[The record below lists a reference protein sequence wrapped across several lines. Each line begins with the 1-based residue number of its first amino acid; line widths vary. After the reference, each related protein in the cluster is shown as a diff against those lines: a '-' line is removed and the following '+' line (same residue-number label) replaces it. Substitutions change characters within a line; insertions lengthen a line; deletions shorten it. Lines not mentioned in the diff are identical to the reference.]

1 MKFTLNWLKEHLET
15 DATLEQ
21 VTDTLTA
28 IGLEVE
34 EVSDPAEDLKAFTV
48 GHVVKAE
55 QHPNADRLTVCHV
68 DTGSAV
74 VQVVCGAPN
83 ARAGMKGVFAPEGTH
98 IPGTGLDLKATKIRG
113 VDSHGMLCSEREM
126 MLSDEH
132 DGIIELAED
141 APIGAPFAAVAGLDD
156 PVIEVAITPNRQDCL
171 GVSGIA
177 RDLAAAGLGT
187 VKTPAPAAIPGKFE
201 SAVTVSLDFPDDAA
215 NACPVFAGRLIKGV
229 KNGPSPAWLQQRLRA
244 VGLRPISTLVDITNY
259 NTMDRGRPLHVY
271 DVAKLTGNI
280 VARLG
285 KSGEK
290 FLALDGN
297 AYEVDAEMCVIADGS
312 GVLGLGGIIGGED
325 TGCTEETT
333 DVFVE
338 AAFFDPIRTA
348 MTGRRLG
355 IESDA
360 RYRFE
365 RGVDPA
371 FVVPGMELAT
381 ATILELC
388 GGEASELVI
397 AGAPP
402 IEERSIAFDSSRVAS
417 LAGVDVPP
425 DACAGILTNLGF
437 EVSAPK
443 GAEMA
448 VAVPSWRRDVAGP
461 ADLVEEVARIYGY
474 DRIEAVNLPRDDAVA
489 KPTLTALQRRAQA
502 VRRRLAAAGLHE
514 VVTYS
519 FMTKETASLFGGGA
533 DALALQNP
541 ISSELDAMRP
551 SILPNLAAAA
561 HKNAN
566 RGFKAIALFE
576 IGPQYADDT
585 PAGQSLAAAGLRLG
599 STGRRHWQG
608 GADPVSAYDAK
619 ADALAALAAVGAPVD
634 KLQVTEDAPDW
645 YHPGR
650 SAVLRLGPKNPLARF
665 GELHPRVLTAL
676 DLKGP
681 AVGFEVFLENVPA
694 PRRRE
699 IARAA
704 FAASDL
710 PAVDRDFAFVVSRD
724 IRAGDLLRAVAGA
737 DKVHITDVTL
747 FDVYAG
753 DGLADDEKSLAIS
766 VRLAPKDKTFLDEE
780 IEAIGRKIVAAAEK
794 ATGARLRG

>member
-1 MKFTLNWLKEHLET
+1 MKFTLSWLKEHLQT
-15 DATLEQ
+15 DATLER

-34 EVSDPAEDLKAFTV
+34 EVADPAEDLKAFTV
-48 GHVVKAE
+48 GHVVEATP
-55 QHPNADRLTVCHV
+55 HPDADRLTVCRV
-68 DTGSAV
+68 DTGAEV

-113 VDSHGMLCSEREM
+113 VDSRGMLCSEREM

-132 DGIIELAED
+132 EGIIELADD
-141 APIGAPFAAVAGLDD
+141 APVGAPFAEVAGLDD
-156 PVIEVAITPNRQDCL
+156 PVIEIAITPNRQDCL

-187 VKTPAPAAIPGKFE
+187 ARTPVPEAIPGTFE
-201 SAVTVSLDFPDDAA
+201 SSVGVSLDFPADAA
-215 NACPVFAGRLIKGV
+215 EACPVFVGRLIKGV
-229 KNGPSPAWLQQRLRA
+229 TNGPSPAWLQQRLRA

-259 NTMDRGRPLHVY
+259 ITMDRGRPLHVY
-271 DVAKLTGNI
+271 DVAKLSGTI
-280 VARLG
+280 SARLG

-290 FLALDGN
+290 FLALDGDE
-297 AYEVDAEMCVIADGS
+297 YEVDEEMCVIADDS
-312 GVLGLGGIIGGED
+312 GVLGLGGIIGGET
-325 TGCTEETT
+325 TGCTETTT

-371 FVVPGMELAT
+371 FVVPGMEFAT
-381 ATILELC
+381 AMILELC

-425 DACAGILTNLGF
+425 DDGAEILTRLGF
-437 EVSAPK
+437 QVSELK
-443 GAEMA
+443 GTKMT
-448 VAVPSWRRDVAGP
+448 VAIPSWRRDVGGP
-461 ADLVEEVARIYGY
+461 ADLVEEVARVYGY
-474 DRIEAVNLPRDDAVA
+474 DRIEAVNLPRVDAVA
-489 KPTLTALQRRAQA
+489 RPTLTALQCRARA
-502 VRRRLAAAGLHE
+502 ARRRLAAEGLHE
-514 VVTYS
+514 VVTFS
-519 FMTKETASLFGGGA
+519 FMPAGVARLFGGT

-551 SILPNLAAAA
+551 SMLPNLAAAA
-561 HKNAN
+561 LRNAN

-585 PAGQSLAAAGLRLG
+585 PAGQSLVAAGLRFG

-619 ADALAALAAVGAPVD
+619 GDALAALAAVGAPVD
-634 KLQVTEDAPDW
+634 KLQVTEDAPGW

-650 SAVLRLGPKNPLARF
+650 SAVLRLGPKNPLAQF
-665 GELHPRVLTAL
+665 GELHPRVLAAL

-681 AVGFEVFLENVPA
+681 AVGFEVFLENVPE

-699 IARAA
+699 TARAA

-710 PAVDRDFAFVVSRD
+710 PAVDRDFAFVVNRD

-737 DKVHITDVTL
+737 DKQHITDVTL

-753 DGLADDEKSLAIS
+753 DGLADDQKSLAVS

-780 IEAIGRKIVAAAEK
+780 IEAIAEKIVAAAEK